1 MIETFHCMIK
11 QCSMLTVIFIFHIQ
25 LHWTSY
31 TCWFICDFYAS
42 LTKVSII
49 PSFFVSQK
57 IQWMSTKMREK
68 HFLSRDVSDTIEL
81 FSVAEALGYFFYKWS
96 TSQQKR
102 TMSFM
107 CLQKT
112 HSPMLYKSVT
122 KYLLN
127 FVFSEFESNLLHCLL
142 FECTFQLRIVL
153 AWQTLPIWL
162 AHSIWA
168 PMQWTY
174 PLECCRMCVWQWQRW
189 QFDGVGRLIC
199 VNIKWRALCA
209 WVSKCSYRIK
219 KTVCTQNSYISTKKR
234 NQHRMLDF

>member
-1 MIETFHCMIK
+1 MGSRYYCSLQTRFSFAHHCGGPLSSLSDRFHVFTWL
-11 QCSMLTVIFIFHIQ
+11 SWL
-25 LHWTSY
+25 
-31 TCWFICDFYAS
+31 
-42 LTKVSII
+42 
-49 PSFFVSQK
+49 
-57 IQWMSTKMREK
+57 K
-68 HFLSRDVSDTIEL
+68 HFIAWSNSVRCWRSYLFSIFNCIEL
-81 FSVAEALGYFFYKWS
+81 HIHVDSSVASMHHSVVLCVTKNPMNEHKNARKTFLITWCQRHNWTFESCRSFRLFFYKWS

-127 FVFSEFESNLLHCLL
+127 SVFSEFESNLLHCLL

-174 PLECCRMCVWQWQRW
+174 PLECCRMCVCVTVTAMTVRW
-189 QFDGVGRLIC
+189 SWTID
-199 VNIKWRALCA
+199 LCE
-209 WVSKCSYRIK
+209 
-219 KTVCTQNSYISTKKR
+219 
-234 NQHRMLDF
+234 H